1 MKYRYDL
8 DTYET
13 REEAETAALTDLEE
27 NFENAVEDYFT
38 FHPSRILEVFNEL
51 AHKGSPLYGEIIGE
65 ICDTYLEETVEEVN
79 END

>member
-27 NFENAVEDYFT
+27 NFENVLDDYFT
-38 FHPSRILEVFNEL
+38 FHSARILEVFNEL
-51 AHKGSPLYGEIIGE
+51 AHKGSPLYAEILGE